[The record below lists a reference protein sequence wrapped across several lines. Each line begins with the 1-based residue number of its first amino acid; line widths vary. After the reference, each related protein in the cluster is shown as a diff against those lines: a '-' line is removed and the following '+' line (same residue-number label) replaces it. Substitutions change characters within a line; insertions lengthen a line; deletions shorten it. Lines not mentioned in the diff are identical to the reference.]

1 MVSQLLFFFLG
12 LFLLIT
18 GSNYL
23 LKYSV
28 ELSLKYNISKVVIGL
43 TVVSFATSA
52 PELLISISSAIKN
65 SSDIAISNV
74 IGSNIANIGLVFST
88 VLVFVTI
95 KISKN
100 NISYDFPWLIIV
112 SLILLFFIQDLRI
125 SRIEGLFFIFL
136 LAGFIY
142 FMFRLRKPDQDKIES
157 SKNDISIFKIIILL
171 IISSIVLFF
180 GSELFVNSAIFFAD
194 YFQVSERIIGLTLVA
209 VGTSLPELVTSLV
222 AIYKK
227 ELDISV
233 GNIIGSNIF
242 NILAVLGFTATII
255 DLNVTGI
262 QIIDFDIYI
271 MIAFSLILGF
281 FFFIPKKYTL
291 YRFHGIILL
300 ILFIAYYYT
309 IL

>member
-136 LAGFIY
+136 LIGFIY
-142 FMFRLRKPDQDKIES
+142 FMFRLRKPDQDKIEPA
-157 SKNDISIFKIIILL
+157 KNDISIFKIIILL
-171 IISSIVLFF
+171 IISSLVLFF

-255 DLNVTGI
+255 DLNVTGV
-262 QIIDFDIYI
+262 QIIDYDIYI

-291 YRFHGIILL
+291 SRLHGIILL
-300 ILFIAYYYT
+300 LLFIAYYYT

>member
-136 LAGFIY
+136 LIGFIY
-142 FMFRLRKPDQDKIES
+142 FMFRLRKPDEDNIEPA
-157 SKNDISIFKIIILL
+157 KNDISIFKIIILL
-171 IISSIVLFF
+171 IISSLVLFF

-255 DLNVTGI
+255 DLNVTGV
-262 QIIDFDIYI
+262 QIIDYDIYI

-291 YRFHGIILL
+291 YRLHGIILL
-300 ILFIAYYYT
+300 LLFIAYYYT

>member
-136 LAGFIY
+136 LFGFIY

-171 IISSIVLFF
+171 IISSLILFF

-255 DLNVTGI
+255 DLNVTGV
-262 QIIDFDIYI
+262 QIIDYDIYL
-271 MIAFSLILGF
+271 SLIH
-281 FFFIPKKYTL
+281 I
-291 YRFHGIILL
+291 
-300 ILFIAYYYT
+300 
-309 IL
+309 

>member
-12 LFLLIT
+12 LFLLII

-88 VLVFVTI
+88 LLIFVSI

-100 NISYDFPWLIIV
+100 NISYDFPWLIVV

-136 LAGFIY
+136 LIGFIY
-142 FMFRLRKPDQDKIES
+142 FMFILRKPDQDKIELA
-157 SKNDISIFKIIILL
+157 KNDISIFKIIILL
-171 IISSIVLFF
+171 IISSAVLFF

-209 VGTSLPELVTSLV
+209 IGTSLPELVTSLV

-255 DLNVTGI
+255 DLNVTGV
-262 QIIDFDIYI
+262 QIIDYDIYI

-281 FFFIPKKYTL
+281 FFFVPKKFTL
-291 YRFHGIILL
+291 YRLHGIILL
-300 ILFIAYYYT
+300 LLFIAYYYT

>member
-136 LAGFIY
+136 LIGFIY
-142 FMFRLRKPDQDKIES
+142 FMFRLRKPDQDKIEPA
-157 SKNDISIFKIIILL
+157 KNDISIFKIIILL
-171 IISSIVLFF
+171 IISSLVLFF

-255 DLNVTGI
+255 DLNVTGV
-262 QIIDFDIYI
+262 QIIDYDIYI

-291 YRFHGIILL
+291 YRLHGIILL
-300 ILFIAYYYT
+300 LLFIAYYYT

>member
-1 MVSQLLFFFLG
+1 M
-12 LFLLIT
+12 
-18 GSNYL
+18 

-88 VLVFVTI
+88 VLIFVSI

-100 NISYDFPWLIIV
+100 NISYDFPWLIVV

-136 LAGFIY
+136 LIGFIY
-142 FMFRLRKPDQDKIES
+142 FMFILRKPDQDKIEPA
-157 SKNDISIFKIIILL
+157 KNDISIFKIIILL
-171 IISSIVLFF
+171 IISSAVLFF

-209 VGTSLPELVTSLV
+209 IGTSLPELVTSIV

-255 DLNVTGI
+255 DLNVTGV
-262 QIIDFDIYI
+262 QIIDYDIYI
-271 MIAFSLILGF
+271 MIAFSLMLGF
-281 FFFIPKKYTL
+281 FFFVPKKFTL
-291 YRFHGIILL
+291 YRLHGIILL
-300 ILFIAYYYT
+300 LLFIAYYYT